1 MILGYELWKW
11 LIFLGL
17 VIIVGFFST
26 LIAVCMIKSKK
37 NIMESDYKNK
47 KTSFDYYMLYSKLLE
62 SIKKDVG
69 VLY

>member
-17 VIIVGFFST
+17 VTIVGFFST

-37 NIMESDYKNK
+37 N
-47 KTSFDYYMLYSKLLE
+47 
-62 SIKKDVG
+62 
-69 VLY
+69 